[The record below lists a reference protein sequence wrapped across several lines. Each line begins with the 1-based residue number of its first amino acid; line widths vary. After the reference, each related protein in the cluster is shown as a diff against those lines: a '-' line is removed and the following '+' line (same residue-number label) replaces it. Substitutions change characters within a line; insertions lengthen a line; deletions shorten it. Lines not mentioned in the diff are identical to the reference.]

1 MSASDDMVCRLYV
14 NKRQMSY
21 SGPMARNRL
30 ARLDEYVASPGY
42 LSTLGW
48 KDNGL
53 RSQDFGGGGGFQKA
67 KSGLSLLEPKD
78 PDFGP
83 DWKTAIDALGRVQQ
97 TIATSTCKNLIETD
111 NGTSKLRG

>member
-48 KDNGL
+48 
-53 RSQDFGGGGGFQKA
+53 GGFQKA

>member
-53 RSQDFGGGGGFQKA
+53 RGQDFGGWGGGWISEGEVWIVFV
-67 KSGLSLLEPKD
+67 GSL
-78 PDFGP
+78 
-83 DWKTAIDALGRVQQ
+83 KTLILAPTGRPQ
-97 TIATSTCKNLIETD
+97 
-111 NGTSKLRG
+111 